1 MNCESSCEYI
11 EFAVTDGRQ
20 GWSSSLVLGEVLA
33 TPHRKNGHICL
44 GPGMILDTTKAM
56 ESWHE
61 NWCMEYEEPLLVKD
75 TTVVKK
81 LKRNELEEV
90 RWYKVGALIR
100 ARIIFFSME
109 KETKIINWKQASFS
123 PQKNISSLGLLVI
136 GYHISL
142 FWMRMHQLRRNVM
155 TQKKVWVRKESKF
168 WVIFLST
175 VWNCC

>member
-1 MNCESSCEYI
+1 
-11 EFAVTDGRQ
+11 
-20 GWSSSLVLGEVLA
+20 
-33 TPHRKNGHICL
+33 
-44 GPGMILDTTKAM
+44 
-56 ESWHE
+56 
-61 NWCMEYEEPLLVKD
+61 MEYEEPLLVKD

-142 FWMRMHQLRRNVM
+142 F
-155 TQKKVWVRKESKF
+155 
-168 WVIFLST
+168 
-175 VWNCC
+175 